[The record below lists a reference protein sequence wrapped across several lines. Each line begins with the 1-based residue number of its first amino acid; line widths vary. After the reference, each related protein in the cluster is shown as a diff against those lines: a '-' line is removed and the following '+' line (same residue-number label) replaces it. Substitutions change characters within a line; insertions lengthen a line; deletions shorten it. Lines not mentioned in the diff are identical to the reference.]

1 MGRTNPT
8 YRNQLDKFIER
19 FKPFKKAL
27 RKENKKHLDNLWEKM
42 HQYGSAGSYMNS
54 PNPGPVAVVSMLLG
68 LQKETDRNTRK
79 IEELEHRI
87 QKLEQ

>member
-8 YRNQLDKFIER
+8 YRNKLDKFIER
-19 FKPFKKAL
+19 FNPFKKAL
-27 RKENKKHLDNLWEKM
+27 RQENKKYLDDLWEKM

-68 LQKETDRNTRK
+68 LQKETRQNARK
-79 IEELEHRI
+79 IEQLERKVEELE
-87 QKLEQ
+87 E